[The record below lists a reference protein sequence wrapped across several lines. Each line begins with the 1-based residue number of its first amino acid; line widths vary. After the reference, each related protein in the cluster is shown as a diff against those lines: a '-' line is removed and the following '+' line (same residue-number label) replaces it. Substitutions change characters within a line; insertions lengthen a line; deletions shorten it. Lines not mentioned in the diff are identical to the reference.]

1 MFSKTT
7 HQIEITVV
15 PTYLD
20 DQSDS
25 AQGHYVWAYRVRLEN
40 HGERTLQLMNRHWEV
55 MDATGYVQHV
65 RGAGVVGEQ
74 PILHAGDVYHYTSG
88 TVLSTS
94 SGMMAGEYEMVDSQ
108 TGESFWVEIPAFSLD
123 STDQMRR
130 PN

>member
-7 HQIEITVV
+7 HQVEITVI

-20 DQSDS
+20 DQSDG

-94 SGMMAGEYEMVDSQ
+94 SGMMVGEYEMVDPQ

-123 STDQMRR
+123 STDQMLR